1 MKYLL
6 VFAVIAS
13 GILAVTSTFAD
24 DAAQVPS
31 NAKAPTA
38 ATKAQG
44 TAPAPSQAPVDPGSR
59 PQRSKSLSFDDS
71 VVEGLNQNSKDSLE
85 MVEKRDGRNRQHL
98 YQKRAD
104 FKPEIKQFPSEMGYS
119 P

>member
-1 MKYLL
+1 MKYI
-6 VFAVIAS
+6 FIIAVIAS
-13 GILAVTSTFAD
+13 GAMAISSTFSAD
-24 DAAQVPS
+24 TPVPPKAAPAAAASQAV
-31 NAKAPTA
+31 APT
-38 ATKAQG
+38 
-44 TAPAPSQAPVDPGSR
+44 TARGE
-59 PQRSKSLSFDDS
+59 RSKSLSFDDS

>member
-6 VFAVIAS
+6 VFAVLAS
-13 GILAVTSTFAD
+13 GALAISSTFSDDSVVPAD
-24 DAAQVPS
+24 AKPATAGKPADKAAP
-31 NAKAPTA
+31 PTD
-38 ATKAQG
+38 T
-44 TAPAPSQAPVDPGSR
+44 GSR
-59 PQRSKSLSFDDS
+59 SQRSKSLSFDDS
-71 VVEGLNQNSKDSLE
+71 VVEGLNQNNKDSLE

>member
-6 VFAVIAS
+6 IFAVLAS
-13 GILAVTSTFAD
+13 GILAISSTFSD
-24 DAAQVPS
+24 DTVVPTDAKPAAVG
-31 NAKAPTA
+31 KAANTA
-38 ATKAQG
+38 A
-44 TAPAPSQAPVDPGSR
+44 APADVGSKG
-59 PQRSKSLSFDDS
+59 QRSKSLSFDDS
-71 VVEGLNQNSKDSLE
+71 VVEGLNQNNKDSLE

>member
-1 MKYLL
+1 VRYLL

-13 GILAVTSTFAD
+13 GILALTSTFAA
-24 DAAQVPS
+24 DA
-31 NAKAPTA
+31 
-38 ATKAQG
+38 
-44 TAPAPSQAPVDPGSR
+44 QAPVSAPKPGPSEAASKGL
-59 PQRSKSLSFDDS
+59 RSKSLSFDDS

>member
-1 MKYLL
+1 MKYIL
-6 VFAVIAS
+6 VFAVLAS
-13 GILAVTSTFAD
+13 GIAAISSTFSD
-24 DAAQVPS
+24 DTVVPSDAKPATAGKPAAKTNDNAAQ
-31 NAKAPTA
+31 
-38 ATKAQG
+38 
-44 TAPAPSQAPVDPGSR
+44 PADSGSR
-59 PQRSKSLSFDDS
+59 GLRSKSLSFDDS
-71 VVEGLNQNSKDSLE
+71 VVEGLNQNNKDSLE

>member
-1 MKYLL
+1 MKLL
-6 VFAVIAS
+6 LFIAFIAS
-13 GILAVTSTFAD
+13 GLAISSTFAD
-24 DAAQVPS
+24 DAPSAPPAQ
-31 NAKAPTA
+31 KAPA
-38 ATKAQG
+38 AQKA
-44 TAPAPSQAPVDPGSR
+44 APAASQAPTFNKGE
-59 PQRSKSLSFDDS
+59 RSKSLSFDDS
-71 VVEGLNQNSKDSLE
+71 VVEGLNQNNKDSLE